1 MKECDLMIPEKFMQI
16 GAMIMQNPEMLQKLA
31 AAKSPQEAYE
41 TVKPALGD
49 MSLEEFLAAAAT
61 LAPMIPPDLTDEQLD
76 ARPAGN
82 IIRAFRGWV
91 KDLPPIQ

>member
-1 MKECDLMIPEKFMQI
+1 MLQCDLMIFFYFMKFGPM
-16 GAMIMQNPEMLQKLA
+16 MMQNPEVLRKLA
-31 AAKSPQEAYE
+31 AAKRRQEAYE

-76 ARPAGN
+76 AMPAGN

-91 KDLPPIQ
+91 KDLPPLQ

>member
-1 MKECDLMIPEKFMQI
+1 MIPEKFMQI

-41 TVKPALGD
+41 IAKPALAG

-61 LAPMIPPDLTDEQLD
+61 LAPMIPANLTDEQLD
-76 ARPAGN
+76 AMPAGG
-82 IIRAFRGWV
+82 IIRAFKGWV

>member
-31 AAKSPQEAYE
+31 AA
-41 TVKPALGD
+41 
-49 MSLEEFLAAAAT
+49 AT

-76 ARPAGN
+76 AMPAGN

-91 KDLPPIQ
+91 KDLPPLQ

>member
-61 LAPMIPPDLTDEQLD
+61 LVPQVRRHVADQHRIAFRQ
-76 ARPAGN
+76 RKN
-82 IIRAFRGWV
+82 II
-91 KDLPPIQ
+91 LIL

>member
-1 MKECDLMIPEKFMQI
+1 MIPEKFMQI

-49 MSLEEFLAAAAT
+49 MSLEEFLAAPAT

-76 ARPAGN
+76 AMPAGN